1 MFESD
6 PICCERID
14 IRRADVL
21 ISVTAQMIG
30 AEGINGDDHNIGS
43 TSVGSVSPAKSC
55 ITSAARTVT
64 SESKVLRENGIEYEN
79 YSPSKAGIPPTEAE
93 NLSYSR
99 CP

>member
-1 MFESD
+1 M
-6 PICCERID
+6 
-14 IRRADVL
+14 VMTTTL
-21 ISVTAQMIG
+21 G
-30 AEGINGDDHNIGS
+30 ALRSAGL
-43 TSVGSVSPAKSC
+43 SPAKSC